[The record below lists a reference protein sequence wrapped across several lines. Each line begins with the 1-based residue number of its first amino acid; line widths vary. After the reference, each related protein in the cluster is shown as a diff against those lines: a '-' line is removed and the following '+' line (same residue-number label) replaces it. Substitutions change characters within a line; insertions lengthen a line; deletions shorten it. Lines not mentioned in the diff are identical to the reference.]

1 MNPANTITPAT
12 LGDQHSTFTER
23 YDPGRFADTIV
34 DRLVQFALD
43 DHAFPNLART
53 RAVDAITDC
62 IGCMLA
68 GSREN
73 LAKPLLKILNSVD
86 SNQEQFPALMLG
98 TRRYACPADAAL
110 YNGAIAHAL
119 DYDDTNHPAYAHPSA
134 VLVPAL
140 LALAPICA
148 TTGSEIIDS
157 YLVGFEI
164 FGKLG
169 RAMNTQHYKI
179 GWHAT
184 STFGTLAAAVAA
196 GRMLKLSHRQMKM
209 AIGIAVSSASG
220 FRANFGSMT
229 KPLHAGYASRNGVLA
244 ALLSQEGFDAN
255 DNALE
260 HKYGYLSVLTGE
272 AGYDPEP
279 LKSWGK
285 PLEIL
290 TEHGLALKPYP
301 SCGATHPGIEAAL
314 QLHDVVAGAP
324 ISHVRIGVCEMAF
337 EPLIHITP
345 HSPLEGKFSLHYC
358 VAVALLHGNV
368 NLQSFTSEMITEPG
382 ILDLISRTSMTMDS
396 RLKDDSEFATEVTVQ
411 MQSGE
416 RHTRFVPLATG
427 KPDRWFTS
435 DQMRT
440 KFEDCCSWIPEPR
453 RHALYECLRKLDD
466 TTKTERLMQALVI

>member
-1 MNPANTITPAT
+1 MNPTHSIIPSTLDKRPGAGAARSGSAPAA
-12 LGDQHSTFTER
+12 E
-23 YDPGRFADTIV
+23 TIV
-34 DRLVQFALD
+34 DQLIEFALV
-43 DHAFPNLART
+43 DHAFPQLART

-73 LAKPLLKILNSVD
+73 LAKPLLKILNSDD
-86 SNQEQFPALMLG
+86 SSKGRLSALMLG
-98 TRRYACPADAAL
+98 SRRYACPADAAL

-140 LALAPICA
+140 LALAPISA
-148 TTGSEIIDS
+148 AAGSEIIDS
-157 YLVGFEI
+157 YLVGFEV

-169 RAMNTQHYKI
+169 RAMNTQHYKS

-196 GRMLKLSHRQMKM
+196 GRILRLNHQQMKM
-209 AIGIAVSSASG
+209 AIGIAVSSAAG
-220 FRANFGSMT
+220 LRANFGSMT

-244 ALLSQEGFDAN
+244 AMLAREGFDAN
-255 DNALE
+255 DHALE
-260 HKYGYLSVLTGE
+260 HKYGYLSVFTGD

-279 LKSWGK
+279 LKSWGT

-314 QLHDVVAGAP
+314 QLHDVAAGAP
-324 ISHVRIGVCEMAF
+324 ISNVRIGVCEMAF
-337 EPLIHITP
+337 EPLIHVTP

-358 VAVALLHGNV
+358 IAVALLYGKV
-368 NLQSFTSEMITEPG
+368 NLQSFTSEMINDPK
-382 ILDLISRTSMTMDS
+382 ILELIPCMSMEMDA
-396 RLKDDSEFATEVTVQ
+396 RLKDDSEFATEVTIQ
-411 MQSGE
+411 MHTGE

-427 KPDRWFTS
+427 KPARWFT
-435 DQMRT
+435 DNQMKT
-440 KFEDCCSWIPEPR
+440 KFEDCCAWIPEPQR
-453 RHALYECLRKLDD
+453 LALYECVRNLDD
-466 TTKTERLMQALVI
+466 KTTVDRLMQALLI